1 MFFGKN
7 LIFLKVG
14 LVFFVSS
21 KENVFSNMDTLYL
34 RDNNNQGHM
43 KKLIFFGTP
52 LIKELLSNQV
62 SKSVSQSVS
71 KSVTKKC
78 LQIGSKFFSG
88 KTIAFL
94 VPKKF

>member
-34 RDNNNQGHM
+34 RENENQGHM
-43 KKLIFFGTP
+43 KKKTFFLGGDTSYLLIWLVYVYNIAKFILGISFG
-52 LIKELLSNQV
+52 
-62 SKSVSQSVS
+62 
-71 KSVTKKC
+71 
-78 LQIGSKFFSG
+78 F
-88 KTIAFL
+88 
-94 VPKKF
+94 